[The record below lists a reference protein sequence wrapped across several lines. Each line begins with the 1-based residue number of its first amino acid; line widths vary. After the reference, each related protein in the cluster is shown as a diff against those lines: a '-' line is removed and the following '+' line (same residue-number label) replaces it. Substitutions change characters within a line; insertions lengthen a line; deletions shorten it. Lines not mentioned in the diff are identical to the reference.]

1 MLHIPKYYG
10 RNADQN
16 DNKNQIPPV
25 RMAIFTSRQII
36 NVGESWEK
44 REPPCMVS
52 GNGHWRQSL
61 ERTASPS
68 QKKKR
73 KLSRKL
79 SLDIDFPHMNLNPE
93 KIIIQK
99 DTCTLMF
106 TAILLPVAKT
116 QTQ

>member
-1 MLHIPKYYG
+1 MSLNITGGMPTKTTT
-10 RNADQN
+10 R
-16 DNKNQIPPV
+16 NQIPPV
-25 RMAIFTSRQII
+25 RMAILTSRQII